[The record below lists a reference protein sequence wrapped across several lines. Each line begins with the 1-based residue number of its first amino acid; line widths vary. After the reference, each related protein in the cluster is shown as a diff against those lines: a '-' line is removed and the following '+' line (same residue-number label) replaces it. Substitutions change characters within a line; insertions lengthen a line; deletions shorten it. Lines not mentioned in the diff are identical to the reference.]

1 MQPKP
6 SHRTRGQTSQ
16 DKYVLVAGNNQKE
29 KAEETRNGETSK
41 QRKLN
46 QETKIEVNQESPNN
60 HESLENAVAKKR
72 RLSPENDGSMVNP
85 MDICCY
91 TFVNGCAAQN
101 RCSEVLWPMIILKLR
116 SELLD
121 PGFQDFCTRGV
132 GQLQLCH

>member
-85 MDICCY
+85 MDIC
-91 TFVNGCAAQN
+91 V
-101 RCSEVLWPMIILKLR
+101 W
-116 SELLD
+116 LLY
-121 PGFQDFCTRGV
+121 FC
-132 GQLQLCH
+132 